1 MRNAITAMI
10 KMSAVALL
18 ALALVAFISACTGS
32 SGAGDDA
39 ATNGGSGD
47 VAEHVEDADEHTDD
61 GDGDGGGESVH
72 VTLDEWSITSAHGE
86 AFELD
91 AGEMVFEIHNDGAA
105 PHDLMV
111 IKTDLAPDAL
121 PIVDGVVDQEA
132 AGEVIGGVDP
142 IAGGEIYVEEYSLD
156 AGSYVMVCTIPGHYQ
171 QGMSAELTVH

>member
-1 MRNAITAMI
+1 MRNAIATMV
-10 KMSAVALL
+10 KVSVVALL
-18 ALALVAFISACTGS
+18 ALALVALISACGGS
-32 SGAGDDA
+32 SSGSDGA

-47 VAEHVEDADEHTDD
+47 VEEHTDD
-61 GDGDGGGESVH
+61 GDGDEGGESVH
-72 VTLDEWSITSAHGE
+72 VTLDEWSITPAHGE
-86 AFELD
+86 AFEAA

-105 PHDLMV
+105 PHDLKV

-142 IAGGEIYVEEYSLD
+142 IAGGEIYVEPYSLD
-156 AGSYVMVCTIPGHYQ
+156 AGNYVIICTIPGHYQ